1 MGGKDKKKGK
11 EESKGK
17 ERDSRKTSQD
27 WVVYMNCTGARE
39 EQ

>member
-11 EESKGK
+11 EDSKGK
-17 ERDSRKTSQD
+17 EKASRKTFQD
-27 WVVYMNCTGARE
+27 WVVYMNCAGGEE